1 VEAAVRALFE
11 RYAEFFNR
19 AIGGTVDLDQITAVY
34 TPEFISASPRGV
46 MTGKNDDSLKPV
58 MERGYAHYR
67 AIGTKEMRIQ
77 ELQITPIDDL
87 HCFARVGWKAIY
99 DRKGAPDVE
108 IDFDVHYLVQNL
120 DGHPKI
126 FGWVTGDE
134 EATLRKHGIG

>member
-1 VEAAVRALFE
+1 
-11 RYAEFFNR
+11 
-19 AIGGTVDLDQITAVY
+19 
-34 TPEFISASPRGV
+34 
-46 MTGKNDDSLKPV
+46 

-87 HCFARVGWKAIY
+87 HCLARVGWKAIY
-99 DRKGAPDVE
+99 ERKGAPDVE

-120 DGHPKI
+120 DGNPKI